1 MTKLD
6 EVVSKVVETYRSVFL
21 VTSIIAFVLTVFQ
34 QNWLGLLV
42 LGPILA
48 VSYFLGLHFVGW
60 LLSKIIDPSVMVEEL
75 RARRIAEINRKL
87 DAGELQAESPE
98 LEAEMVKAGLKPL
111 NIIVARGPVFGKQ
124 FGADLL
130 EWVDAKE
137 GLNGQVNR
145 YVYVGQAE
153 FEPDGTVITPNDD
166 SLFLVLD
173 GVLYEC
179 NARTSQDRT
188 VAVVGSDS
196 AI

>member
-1 MTKLD
+1 MTKID

-21 VTSIIAFVLTVFQ
+21 ITAVVAIGLTIFQ
-34 QNWLGLLV
+34 QNWIGLIA
-42 LGPILA
+42 LGPLLLIT
-48 VSYFLGLHFVGW
+48 YFVGLHVVGW
-60 LLSKIIDPSVMVEEL
+60 LLSKLIHPSWLAEEL
-75 RARRIAEINRKL
+75 RNKRIAEINRKL

-111 NIIVARGPVFGKQ
+111 NIIVEKGPVFGRQ
-124 FGADLL
+124 FDVDLH
-130 EWVDAKE
+130 EWIDAKE
-137 GLNGQVNR
+137 GLNGSINR
-145 YVYVGQAE
+145 YSYIGQAK

-179 NARTSQDRT
+179 NARTAEDRT

-196 AI
+196 AV

>member
-6 EVVSKVVETYRSVFL
+6 EVVLKVVETYRSVFL
-21 VTSIIAFVLTVFQ
+21 VTSIVAFVLTVLQ
-34 QNWLGLLV
+34 QNWIGLIV
-42 LGPILA
+42 LGPLLA
-48 VSYFLGLHFVGW
+48 ISYFVGLYLVGW
-60 LLSKIIDPSVMVEEL
+60 LLSKMIDPSVMLEEL
-75 RARRIAEINRKL
+75 RAKRIAEINRKL

-111 NIIVARGPVFGKQ
+111 NIIVQRGPVFGKQ
-124 FGADLL
+124 FGAELL

-145 YVYVGQAE
+145 YVYVGQAQ
-153 FEPDGTVITPNDD
+153 FEPDGTVITPNDE

-179 NARTSQDRT
+179 NARTSQDQT
-188 VAVVGSDS
+188 VAVVGSDP
-196 AI
+196 AV